1 MVLRADGEGEED
13 GPLFLSHLAA
23 RLRFCDSG
31 KRSIISCLLVGGEGQ
46 IREAILQ
53 MTEGLVRSHN

>member
-23 RLRFCDSG
+23 RVRFWGSG
-31 KRSIISCLLVGGEGQ
+31 KHSIVSCLLVGGKGQ
-46 IREAILQ
+46 IREAMLQ

>member
-23 RLRFCDSG
+23 RVRF
-31 KRSIISCLLVGGEGQ
+31 GG
-46 IREAILQ
+46 IWEAQ
-53 MTEGLVRSHN
+53 HSQPPFGRR